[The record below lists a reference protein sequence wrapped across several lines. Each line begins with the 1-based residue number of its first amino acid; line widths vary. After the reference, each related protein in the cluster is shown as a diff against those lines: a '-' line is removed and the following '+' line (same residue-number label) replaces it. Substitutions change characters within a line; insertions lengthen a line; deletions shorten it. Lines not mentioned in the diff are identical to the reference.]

1 VNPTRQN
8 AVMAGELARAR
19 DAYAGRSWLA
29 AFEAFSRADAE
40 NSLDA
45 PDLQLL
51 ATCAYMLG
59 REEEWVAAH
68 ERAHRA
74 YLDAGEIEQAARA
87 AFWIG
92 LSFALK
98 GEIGPASGWFGRAQR
113 LLDGRHADSV
123 ERGFLLIPQAIG
135 MLDAGEFAASESA
148 AAEALVLADR
158 FGSRD
163 LFAIA
168 VLTQGQAL
176 AFGGRVSEGLALLD
190 EAMVAVTTEDLSPV
204 VAGIVYCGVIL
215 SCQEVFEVRRAREWT
230 TALDRWCRQQP
241 DLVAFT
247 GRCLVHRAE
256 VLQMGGSWSEA
267 LEEAR
272 RACRRFAETQSPVA
286 GVALYREAELH
297 RLRGEFDEAEE
308 DYRAASAAGWEP
320 QPGLAQLRLAQG
332 QGQAALVAIRRADA
346 ELREPLKRATLL
358 PAHVEIALA
367 AGEIEAAR
375 SACHELS
382 KVATGYASSML
393 SAMAAY
399 ARGAIALADDD
410 PKAALGDLREA
421 QRLWRELDA
430 PYEVARTRALLAAV
444 CSRLGD
450 DESAALEREAARET
464 FRRLGAA
471 PDLARLP
478 QPADHETY
486 GLSRR
491 ELEVLRLVARG
502 QSNREIAAGLVLSE
516 HTVARHLQNIY
527 GKLRLPSRAAAT
539 AFAFEHDLV

>member
-1 VNPTRQN
+1 
-8 AVMAGELARAR
+8 MAGELARAR
-19 DAYAGRSWLA
+19 DAYTRRSWLA
-29 AFEAFSRADAE
+29 AFAAFSRADVE
-40 NSLDA
+40 EPLDA
-45 PDLQLL
+45 PDLQFL

-74 YLDAGEIEQAARA
+74 YLGAGEIERAARA

-113 LLDGRHADSV
+113 LLDGHHSDCV
-123 ERGFLLIPQAIG
+123 ERGFLLIPPAIG
-135 MLDAGEFAASESA
+135 MLDAGEFAASEAA

-163 LFAIA
+163 LFAMA
-168 VLTQGQAL
+168 VSTQGQAV

-204 VAGIVYCGVIL
+204 VAGIVYCAVIL
-215 SCQEVFEVRRAREWT
+215 SCQQVFEVRRAREWT
-230 TALDRWCRQQP
+230 IALDRWCRQQP

-256 VLQMGGSWSEA
+256 VLQMGGSWSDA

-272 RACRRFAETQSPVA
+272 RAGRRFVETRSPGV

-297 RLRGEFDEAEE
+297 RLRGELDEAEE
-308 DYRAASAAGWEP
+308 DYLAASRAGWEP

-332 QGQAALVAIRRADA
+332 RGHAALVAIRRADA

-358 PAHVEIALA
+358 PAHVEIAVA
-367 AGEIEAAR
+367 EGEVGEAR
-375 SACHELS
+375 SACRELGE
-382 KVATGYASSML
+382 VATGFASSML
-393 SAMAAY
+393 AAMAAY
-399 ARGAIALADDD
+399 ARGAIALADGE
-410 PKAALGDLREA
+410 PEAALVDLREA
-421 QRLWRELDA
+421 QRLWRELEA
-430 PYEVARTRALLAAV
+430 PYEVARTRALLAEA

-464 FRRLGAA
+464 FHRLGAA
-471 PDLARLP
+471 PDLARLAP
-478 QPADHETY
+478 PADHETY
-486 GLSRR
+486 GLSPR

-502 QSNREIAAGLVLSE
+502 KSNLEIAEALVISE

>member
-1 VNPTRQN
+1 
-8 AVMAGELARAR
+8 MAGELARAR
-19 DAYAGRSWLA
+19 EAYARRSWLA
-29 AFEAFSRADAE
+29 ASDALSRADAE
-40 NSLDA
+40 KPLDA

-74 YLDAGEIEQAARA
+74 YLDAGEIERAARA

-92 LSFALK
+92 LSLALK
-98 GEIGPASGWFGRAQR
+98 GEIGPASGWFGRVQR
-113 LLDGRHADSV
+113 LLDSHDSDCV
-123 ERGFLLIPQAIG
+123 ERGFLLMPQAIG
-135 MLDAGEFAASESA
+135 MFEAGEFAASETA
-148 AAEALVLADR
+148 AAEAVRLADR
-158 FGSRD
+158 FGDRD
-163 LFAIA
+163 LFAMA
-168 VLTQGQAL
+168 VSTQGQAI

-190 EAMVAVTTEDLSPV
+190 ESMVAVTTEDLSPV
-204 VAGIVYCGVIL
+204 VAGIVYCAVIL
-215 SCQEVFEVRRAREWT
+215 CCQQVFEVRRAREWT
-230 TALDRWCRQQP
+230 NALDRWCRQQP
-241 DLVAFT
+241 DLIAFT

-256 VLQMGGSWSEA
+256 VLQMSGSWSDA

-272 RACRRFAETQSPVA
+272 RAGRRFVETRSPAA

-297 RLRGEFDEAEE
+297 RLRGELDDAEE
-308 DYRAASAAGWEP
+308 DYRAASGAGWEP

-367 AGEIEAAR
+367 EGEVEEAR
-375 SACHELS
+375 SACRELGE
-382 KVATGYASSML
+382 VATGYASSML
-393 SAMAAY
+393 AAMAAY
-399 ARGAIALADDD
+399 ACGAIALADGD
-410 PKAALGDLREA
+410 PQAALVDLREA
-421 QRLWRELDA
+421 QRMWRELDA
-430 PYEVARTRALLAAV
+430 PYEIARTRALVAEA

-450 DESAALEREAARET
+450 DESAALERESARQT

-471 PDLARLP
+471 PDLARLSP
-478 QPADHETY
+478 PTEHETY
-486 GLSRR
+486 GLSLR

-502 QSNREIAAGLVLSE
+502 KSNREIAEALVISE